1 MVLKAY
7 VTHLVALHLYL
18 PEECSEDGAGNAASH
33 FRFVWNQAST
43 PTVGHTI
50 DEASLLVCVNICYTQ
65 PVYIYTTASWAVG
78 LCAPHD
84 IGLVGPSAPSR

>member
-65 PVYIYTTASWAVG
+65 PVYIYIHNGFLGCRVVRAT
-78 LCAPHD
+78 
-84 IGLVGPSAPSR
+84 